1 MAMGGCTCIVL
12 YFILLYSYEM
22 RYVPFFVLSHVN
34 TNHQLLSISIASTR
48 VNGIGSLL
56 LSSLISSCFQIQLS
70 LILRFQAVFFLVR
83 TSCTTSFT
91 WRQGNG
97 REILK
102 CYWVVIF

>member
-1 MAMGGCTCIVL
+1 
-12 YFILLYSYEM
+12 M

-56 LSSLISSCFQIQLS
+56 LLLLSSLISSCFQIQLS

-83 TSCTTSFT
+83 ISCTTSFT

-97 REILK
+97 MEILK